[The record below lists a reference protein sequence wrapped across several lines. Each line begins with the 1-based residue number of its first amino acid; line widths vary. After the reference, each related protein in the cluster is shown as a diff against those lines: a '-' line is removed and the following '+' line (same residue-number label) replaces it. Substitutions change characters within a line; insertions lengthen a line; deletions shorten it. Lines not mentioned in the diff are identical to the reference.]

1 MSRLRLWEFCHRSLP
16 SRSPTP
22 YSRPVAPHTIFDA
35 LQLAVSPVIM
45 ISAYGML
52 LLSMTN
58 RLGRAIDRA
67 RELAGA
73 GAPGRSRQIEILVR
87 RARWIRSSILLIV
100 VAIFMV
106 AMLVLFLFASVFVK
120 VDLKVAVSTL
130 FVASLLSLMLS
141 LACLMADIFGALR
154 AMEAE
159 LRD

>member
-1 MSRLRLWEFCHRSLP
+1 
-16 SRSPTP
+16 
-22 YSRPVAPHTIFDA
+22 
-35 LQLAVSPVIM
+35 
-45 ISAYGML
+45 ML

-67 RELAGA
+67 RQLAGA
-73 GAPGRSRQIEILVR
+73 GTPGRPQQVEILVR

-106 AMLVLFLFASVFVK
+106 AMLVLFLFASVFVR

-130 FVASLLSLMLS
+130 FVASLVSLMLS